1 MSAPGIN
8 ILHAF
13 STPIIT
19 CHLPDSRLL
28 NRDLA
33 ALFRAREAEG
43 DRYRKFPH
51 TPTTQVNIFE
61 SEFNLFAWNDPPV
74 VHLRAFCLDTLRRVV
89 LELNEYSPEQ
99 ITMLPKLKLQI
110 DSWFHITRFG
120 GYIGVHSHPMASW
133 SGVYCVTPGEYP
145 EAHPNSGLLRFLD
158 ARLYASMYLDPGN
171 VRLKSPFAVSNFDFK
186 LQEGSLLL
194 FPSYLGHEVLPF
206 FGRDERIT
214 VAFNCSFTRP
224 EGKDFGFF

>member
-8 ILHAF
+8 VMQAF
-13 STPIIT
+13 ACPIVT
-19 CHLPDSRLL
+19 SQLPDPTSL

-33 ALFRAREAEG
+33 QLFRAREAEG
-43 DRYRKFPH
+43 DRFRKQVR

-61 SEFNLFAWNDPPV
+61 SEFNLFAWPDAPV
-74 VHLRAFCLDTLRRVV
+74 AYLRSFCLDTLRRTV
-89 LELNEYSPEQ
+89 LQLNEYSNEQ
-99 ITMLPKLKLQI
+99 VSALPQLKLHV

-120 GYIGVHSHPMASW
+120 GYIGIHSHPMASW
-133 SGVYCVTPGEYP
+133 SGVYCVDPGEHP
-145 EAHPNSGLLRFLD
+145 EAHPNSGILRFID
-158 ARLYASMYLDPGN
+158 VRPHANMYQDPGN
-171 VRLKSPFAVSNFDFK
+171 VRLRSPFGVSNLDFR
-186 LQEGSLLL
+186 QQPGSLIL
-194 FPSYLGHEVLPF
+194 FPSYLVHEVLPF